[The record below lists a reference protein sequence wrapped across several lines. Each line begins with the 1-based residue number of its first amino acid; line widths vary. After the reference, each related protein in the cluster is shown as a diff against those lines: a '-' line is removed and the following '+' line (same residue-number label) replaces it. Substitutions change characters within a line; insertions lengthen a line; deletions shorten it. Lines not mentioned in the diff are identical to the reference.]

1 MIFTVT
7 LNPARDRTV
16 MIPGFEAG
24 KVNRIQETRD
34 DPGGK
39 GINVSKVIA
48 ALGGK
53 STAMGILGG
62 QAGRYIQGC
71 LEAMNI
77 DCDFV
82 RTAAETRTNI
92 KVVDP
97 ERHVTTDINAPGV
110 PASMRVLSRVFQKL
124 ESRAKPGDIVVF
136 AGKLPAGMQPEMLAE
151 WIRALEKRDVRV
163 FLDADGETLR
173 QGVKAAPY
181 LIKPN
186 ESELS
191 ALLGET
197 LKTPQQVLQ
206 GARRVIAET
215 GVRFVAVSMGAEGAL
230 FVSEGGV
237 YRGEGLRVNVLS
249 TVGAGDAMMAAL
261 AWGLDAGL
269 PLPDVCRRALAVS
282 TACVTCTG
290 TQTPQPET
298 IQALYEQA
306 RVLEYNPMEKGE

>member
-1 MIFTVT
+1 MILTVT

-53 STAMGILGG
+53 SVAMGIFGG

-71 LEAMNI
+71 LEDMGI

-110 PASMRVLSRVFQKL
+110 PVSMRVLSRVFQKL

-136 AGKLPAGMQPEMLAE
+136 AGKLPAGMPPEMLAE
-151 WIRALEKRDVRV
+151 WIRALAERDVRV
-163 FLDADGETLR
+163 FLDVDGETLR

-197 LKTPQQVLQ
+197 LKTPRQVLQ

-230 FVSEGGV
+230 FVSKGGI

-261 AWGLDAGL
+261 AWGLDEGL

-282 TACVTCTG
+282 AACVTCTG

-298 IQALYEQA
+298 IRVLYEQA